1 MITVHILWFETF
13 NGVINLKIELK
24 IASDTLHMLVVPWIH
39 LEQIEY
45 NNIALS
51 QQEIQNM

>member
-1 MITVHILWFETF
+1 MLFDRRRGLWFETF

-45 NNIALS
+45 NNIT
-51 QQEIQNM
+51 